1 MAVLVLDL
9 FQDGV
14 QGLSD
19 DGDHFH
25 QQSSGVDAV
34 LAGDVALHSKAA
46 GAFAADDGTGLVH
59 LGGDPLE
66 AYGNLVAGLAEGG
79 GKAVEQVGGG
89 DVADTVALPAFVL
102 HQVVVEQHQNV
113 VGMDEST
120 VGVDEADAVSVAVG
134 RKASAEEGVVAVVDD
149 VHVAAAGEED
159 GLKGGLGHAKHGV

>member
-1 MAVLVLDL
+1 M
-9 FQDGV
+9 
-14 QGLSD
+14 
-19 DGDHFH
+19 
-25 QQSSGVDAV
+25 
-34 LAGDVALHSKAA
+34 ALHGKAA

-134 RKASAEEGVVAVVDD
+134 GDAKVIAAFHHHGGQTGQGLGRGGRKASAEEGVVAVVDD

-159 GLKGGLGHAKHGV
+159 GLKGGLGHAKHGI